1 MVSIALY
8 RKNEEDNFYFVYT
21 NPKKTTL
28 IRQNDKVFVLSS
40 TENIISYYEKNLLW
54 INYSNDSTAEEKKN
68 NNDSIDEDDKNN
80 INDESSKFSK
90 VFQKAIEQHLNN
102 NLTGGEKPIQVDQVK
117 TIEKKLTANIGMKIH
132 NTMRSVFQNKE
143 RTTKRYNSVFK
154 RMEVKRGKYA
164 EIDNI
169 QSRFDKGIEKLRYIN
184 EQCNNFQRD
193 IDKHIKKEISDEF
206 KFYINGN

>member
-1 MVSIALY
+1 M
-8 RKNEEDNFYFVYT
+8 
-21 NPKKTTL
+21 
-28 IRQNDKVFVLSS
+28 
-40 TENIISYYEKNLLW
+40 
-54 INYSNDSTAEEKKN
+54 
-68 NNDSIDEDDKNN
+68 
-80 INDESSKFSK
+80 
-90 VFQKAIEQHLNN
+90 
-102 NLTGGEKPIQVDQVK
+102 K

-132 NTMRSVFQNKE
+132 NTMKSVFQNKE
-143 RTTKRYNSVFK
+143 RTIKRYNSVFK

-184 EQCNNFQRD
+184 EKCNNFQRD